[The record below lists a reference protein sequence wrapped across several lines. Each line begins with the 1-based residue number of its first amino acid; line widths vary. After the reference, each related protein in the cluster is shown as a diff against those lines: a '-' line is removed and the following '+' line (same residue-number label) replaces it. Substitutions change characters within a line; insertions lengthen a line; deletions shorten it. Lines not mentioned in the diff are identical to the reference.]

1 MLLQKDG
8 WDLKLEDQE
17 ALRFPRDRENA
28 PGTGPQ
34 ASSET
39 ELALLFSAI
48 TPSPLFLNPFI
59 QEEGRQTLYIGLWP
73 TELGEGSASFASPK
87 QGRGV
92 SRFFQV
98 KAGQLILF
106 LKNQQPAARPS
117 CLWT

>member
-34 ASSET
+34 AFSET

-59 QEEGRQTLYIGLWP
+59 QEERETDSLYRSLANRVGGRQCFFCL
-73 TELGEGSASFASPK
+73 PK
-87 QGRGV
+87 ARKRG
-92 SRFFQV
+92 F
-98 KAGQLILF
+98 
-106 LKNQQPAARPS
+106 
-117 CLWT
+117 